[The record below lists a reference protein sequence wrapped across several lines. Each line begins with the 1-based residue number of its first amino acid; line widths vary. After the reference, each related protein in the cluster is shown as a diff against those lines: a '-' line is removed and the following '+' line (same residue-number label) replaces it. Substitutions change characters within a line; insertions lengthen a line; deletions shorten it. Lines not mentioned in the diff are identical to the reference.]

1 MATPYPD
8 PHKRAQETRR
18 RVLEMA
24 VFMKQVGGD
33 SSANPGGAPARPEEG
48 AAYPQL
54 RGATPAQAVGMFLAL
69 LQDRLPVWLHGLDDL
84 MHMAGKGRV
93 NDNLLPVARAGIDY
107 YAEVQAAA
115 MPAFI
120 SPSITVRFREA
131 LRETDLGPSS
141 EIAPLARYIA
151 AERGLGRVSPDV
163 TPEASARLLLAGC
176 FRHAYYEM
184 FIGAGSGLSRDDGA
198 VEIVRELRL
207 EVVTPRTPALS

>member
-1 MATPYPD
+1 MATQYPD

-24 VFMKQVGGD
+24 VFMKQDGGD
-33 SSANPGGAPARPEEG
+33 GAARPGEGAAHPVGG

-54 RGATPAQAVGMFLAL
+54 RGATPAQAVEMFLAL
-69 LQDRLPVWLHGLDDL
+69 LQDRLPVWLRTLDTL
-84 MHMAGKGRV
+84 MHLAGKGRV
-93 NDNLLPVARAGIDY
+93 NDNLLPVARAGIAY

-131 LRETDLGPSS
+131 LRETELGPAS
-141 EIAPLARYIA
+141 EIAPLAEYLA
-151 AERGLGRVSPDV
+151 VERGLGRVSPDV

-184 FIGAGSGLSRDDGA
+184 FMGSGLSRDDGA

-207 EVVTPRTPALS
+207 ETVTPRAPALS

>member
-1 MATPYPD
+1 
-8 PHKRAQETRR
+8 
-18 RVLEMA
+18 
-24 VFMKQVGGD
+24 MKQEGGD
-33 SSANPGGAPARPEEG
+33 GAVHPWNG

-54 RGATPAQAVGMFLAL
+54 RGATPAQAVEMFLAL
-69 LQDRLPVWLHGLDDL
+69 LQDRLPVWLRTLDDL

-115 MPAFI
+115 MPAFL

-131 LRETDLGPSS
+131 LRETELGPAS
-141 EIAPLARYIA
+141 EIAPLAEYLG
-151 AERGLGRVSPDV
+151 AERRLGRVSPDV

-184 FIGAGSGLSRDDGA
+184 FIGAGSGLSRDEGA

-207 EVVTPRTPALS
+207 ETVTPRTPALS